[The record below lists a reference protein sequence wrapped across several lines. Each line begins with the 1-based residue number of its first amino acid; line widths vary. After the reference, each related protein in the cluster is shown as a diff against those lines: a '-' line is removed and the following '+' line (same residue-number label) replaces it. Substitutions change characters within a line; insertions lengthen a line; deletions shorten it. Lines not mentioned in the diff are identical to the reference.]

1 MGWRKILVV
10 VTFQDLVTWL
20 LLFVQEA
27 GERGLLSRLP
37 CAAKTQGFV
46 STEEREQVLR
56 TASSLYH
63 MFIVLEGGGGSG
75 LCCSI
80 SFSLCVFSLDY
91 F

>member
-1 MGWRKILVV
+1 MLSPS
-10 VTFQDLVTWL
+10 TDLDLVTWL

-63 MFIVLEGGGGSG
+63 MFIVLGGGVGVVSVVQF
-75 LCCSI
+75 LSH
-80 SFSLCVFSLDY
+80 CVFSHWII
-91 F
+91 FSI